1 MEFIADF
8 PDVDGTI
15 EIDVTRMTEVITN
28 FLNNANKFTQ
38 EGYIKMGYSIDRIYN
53 KATLFVEDT
62 GKGIEEEEQKM
73 IFTRFYK
80 QDEFAQGAG
89 LGLSLCKHFVEK
101 MGGDIELAS
110 EKNKGSRFS
119 VVLPLK

>member
-1 MEFIADF
+1 MNPFYTTYEYIPFDKIAETDF
-8 PDVDGTI
+8 EPA
-15 EIDVTRMTEVITN
+15 M
-28 FLNNANKFTQ
+28 L
-38 EGYIKMGYSIDRIYN
+38 
-53 KATLFVEDT
+53 
-62 GKGIEEEEQKM
+62 KGIEEEEQKM